1 MRNGIITNTLI
12 EDLKQLRTLVVE
24 EGNPLLAKVLRLTF
38 EHVENYKEFNIAI
51 PDDEPME
58 ENGEVLNDEITG
70 QESLDYLLSLTADP
84 TNKVNEIELREYVKA
99 FIEYAEEN

>member
-38 EHVENYKEFNIAI
+38 EHVENYQEFNIAT

-58 ENGEVLNDEITG
+58 EDGEVENDEVTG
-70 QESLDYLLSLTADP
+70 QESLDYLLSLMADP